1 MNALCDEERILL
13 ITRPKILLHDLDS
26 ILLDDDNKNDL
37 CLQYSWGDVVEDL
50 MTSIIVFIVT

>member
-1 MNALCDEERILL
+1 MNALCDEERILV